1 MFLLGILVL
10 TVDVLAVADDED
22 NHEYYLVIRVDPGD
36 FSEFAVNMED
46 ATELFGEKDI
56 EAGTE
61 TVFNRIAI
69 YNHSIPLSPLY
80 CKVVLYRDT
89 GSVDPGSGV
98 MTNFW
103 LCIWLGDPY
112 FGYLLCKRYFFL
124 MLKIHFVVL

>member
-89 GSVDPGSGV
+89 GSVNPGSGP
-98 MTNFW
+98 
-103 LCIWLGDPY
+103 ILGSVSVSE
-112 FGYLLCKRYFFL
+112 
-124 MLKIHFVVL
+124 IHILGIAYAKDTFSLY